1 MHTSLLRGELDLTIN
16 IILGLVIGEI
26 IIRLGLP
33 DILLKKFSRLKIP
46 SVSALA
52 AALSTASSKTGAA
65 MIASSLE
72 KNQISEREAIWSV
85 LMLSFP
91 AYFLRRWPRTCA
103 LAVSMAGKAGL
114 FFAIALIFE
123 SAARFFIAY
132 IVLRNI
138 SKNLES
144 ENEKSEIN
152 IKNINLKESFSKN
165 KNRIIKRLLTTLPY
179 AWIFFALAY
188 SLVPGINKFFESN
201 LKIFSFLPLAGWTVA
216 AGSIAHVSAALGLAG
231 GALASGELNTAQAA
245 FALILGNGLGTAT
258 RLLRMNAG
266 YYFGF
271 FPPNTAKKML
281 IMNFATIIL
290 INILILIFAGL
301 VLLFS

>member
-1 MHTSLLRGELDLTIN
+1 MHTTLLQGEIELTIN
-16 IILGLVIGEI
+16 IILGLIIGEI

-33 DILLKKFSRLKIP
+33 DILLKRFSRLKIP

-91 AYFLRRWPRTCA
+91 AYFLRRWPRTCT

-114 FFAIALIFE
+114 IFALALILE
-123 SAARFFIAY
+123 SGMRFFVAY
-132 IVLRNI
+132 LFLRNMN
-138 SKNLES
+138 KNLKN
-144 ENEKSEIN
+144 ENEKTEIN
-152 IKNINLKESFSKN
+152 ISLKENFAKN

-201 LKIFSFLPLAGWTVA
+201 LKIFSFLPLSGWTVA
-216 AGSIAHVSAALGLAG
+216 AGSVAHVSAALGLAG
-231 GALASGELNTAQAA
+231 GALASGELNTVQAA

-281 IMNFATIIL
+281 ITNFITIIS
-290 INILILIFAGL
+290 INILILIFMGL
-301 VLLFS
+301 VLLFY